1 MNPKIT
7 QRIGTLICAYMLAA
21 LIGGCASTSAS
32 SRGEW
37 QEPRVR
43 KTPYQTVLVVTAMPD
58 AGIRRAFDQTLV
70 AQINKG
76 GAKGINAYALSRQM
90 ETPKFDREVVIAMAR
105 ETGADAIIV
114 TRVLDRSGQLG
125 EHRGDVVA
133 KFNPGILYTQ
143 NEDASMTS
151 VMASNYWV
159 EVTKAT
165 TVIDGDAL
173 VQSYLYELASG
184 DKLIYRMTTQGN
196 FRIGPGR
203 YAEGVGQ
210 EFALKIAKQLRS
222 DRVIR

>member
-1 MNPKIT
+1 
-7 QRIGTLICAYMLAA
+7 
-21 LIGGCASTSAS
+21 
-32 SRGEW
+32 
-37 QEPRVR
+37 
-43 KTPYQTVLVVTAMPD
+43 
-58 AGIRRAFDQTLV
+58 
-70 AQINKG
+70 
-76 GAKGINAYALSRQM
+76 M

-151 VMASNYWV
+151 VMASNYWI

>member
-1 MNPKIT
+1 MTPKIT
-7 QRIGTLICAYMLAA
+7 QRIGSLLCVYMLAV
-21 LIGGCASTSAS
+21 LIGGCASTSTS
-32 SRGEW
+32 STGEW
-37 QEPRVR
+37 QQPRVR
-43 KTPYQTVLVVTAMPD
+43 KTPYQTVLVITAMPD
-58 AGIRRAFDQTLV
+58 ANVRRAFDQTLV
-70 AQINKG
+70 AQITKG
-76 GAKGINAYALSRQM
+76 GAKGINGYALSRQM
-90 ETPKFDREVVIAMAR
+90 ETPKLDREVVIAMAR

-133 KFNPGILYTQ
+133 KYNPGVVYTQ

-159 EVTKAT
+159 EVTQAT

-173 VQSYLYELASG
+173 VQSYLYELATG
-184 DKLIYRMTTQGN
+184 DKLIYRTTTHGN

-210 EFALKIAKQLRS
+210 EFALNIAKQLRS
-222 DRVIR
+222 DGVIR